1 MGGTK
6 ILAGIVNSS
15 QGVVARVKKSTE
27 KGVSAKQYVND
38 LVAII
43 EEITASVR
51 IKPESIA
58 AVCIGVPGSVNPG
71 TGLISLAPNL
81 GIHNYNMK
89 EKLQKFIP
97 YPIFLENDVHM
108 GALGIKHFGVGKKSE
123 NMLAVFLGTGIGGGL
138 IFNSKLYRGSNFS
151 AGEIGHIKVMEGGP
165 VCGCGNK
172 GCFEALASRTAIV
185 KKIKKE
191 IKAKK
196 KSILK
201 DLVDKSKPIKSG
213 ALALAIKKGDKVVM
227 NSVTDACNITGKVLA
242 DINNLLNLDLIVLG
256 GGVIEAMSGFMIPII
271 KEAFYQNSLNA
282 SIKGLKITYTKLKDD
297 AALYGGIPLA
307 EEFTGIKV

>member
-1 MGGTK
+1 MSLKYQTYFGKKNIIHKFYSVIRKGAFLQMKYIISIDMGGTK
-6 ILAGIVNSS
+6 ILSAAVNSS
-15 QGVVARVKKSTE
+15 RGIIARVKKSTE
-27 KGVSAKQYVND
+27 KGVSAKKYVND
-38 LVAII
+38 LAAII
-43 EEITASVR
+43 EETIDIAR
-51 IKPESIA
+51 IKRKYIV
-58 AVCIGVPGSVNPG
+58 AVCIGVPGSVNPN
-71 TGLISLAPNL
+71 TGIISLAPNL
-81 GIHNYNMK
+81 GIHNFNMM
-89 EKLQKFIP
+89 EKLQKFVP
-97 YPIFLENDVHM
+97 YPILIENDVHM
-108 GALGIKHFGVGKKSE
+108 GALGIKHFGIGKKAE

-138 IFNSKLYRGSNFS
+138 IFNHKLYRGSNFS
-151 AGEIGHIKVMEGGP
+151 AGEIGHIKVMDGGP
-165 VCGCGNK
+165 ICGCGNK

-185 KKIKKE
+185 KRIKKD

-271 KEAFYQNSLNA
+271 
-282 SIKGLKITYTKLKDD
+282 
-297 AALYGGIPLA
+297 
-307 EEFTGIKV
+307 